1 MLPRSPAGSDILES
15 KGVLFSDMKWEGV
28 STPITN
34 SPTPTGHPTV
44 HVSFEG
50 RSHETKGSVP
60 RGCPYV
66 RHQPQICGTSTLP
79 TLLPGLAAYRF
90 RGSYNVP
97 PPRKNNS
104 HFTSSVYPLTRKATT
119 QGEPAGR
126 DHRARGGGAGL
137 PCSLLSLL
145 PAAPPSTH
153 RNLEVQASKSNFQ
166 PLPSLEG
173 VGAKFPPSNHRVG
186 LSQPILSMLMVYAN
200 EAI

>member
-90 RGSYNVP
+90 
-97 PPRKNNS
+97 
-104 HFTSSVYPLTRKATT
+104 
-119 QGEPAGR
+119 
-126 DHRARGGGAGL
+126 
-137 PCSLLSLL
+137 
-145 PAAPPSTH
+145 
-153 RNLEVQASKSNFQ
+153 
-166 PLPSLEG
+166 
-173 VGAKFPPSNHRVG
+173 
-186 LSQPILSMLMVYAN
+186 
-200 EAI
+200 